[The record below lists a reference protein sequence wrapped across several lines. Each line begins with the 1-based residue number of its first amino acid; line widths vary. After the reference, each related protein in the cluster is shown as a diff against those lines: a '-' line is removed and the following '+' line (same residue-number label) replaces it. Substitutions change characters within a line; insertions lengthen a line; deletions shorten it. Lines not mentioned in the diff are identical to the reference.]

1 MRRAWRRWLPAAAAL
16 LLAGAALFVGT
27 ARLWPRAAGE
37 QRGIVVLVEF
47 PDIPGTAG
55 PESIA
60 RKFGEM
66 SSYLGEMSY
75 GRARITAGISRR
87 WYRVPRPVSHYRIPA
102 ADLKVPPGPIFD
114 LTDDVIA
121 EAGEEID
128 FRKYD
133 FIVFFLSAPV
143 EKYGMVSLSGYP
155 GIFGWKRD
163 TPPRTR
169 AGKPVDVPIAI
180 FTRDAHLGSIVHDM
194 AHLLGGWRDGK
205 RMVPCLFDQD
215 LQSHVE
221 GKPEEARKKFLKA
234 IPHLGF
240 WDPLSCH
247 YYKLFSPPSGFSS
260 WTRMRLGWLEPGKI
274 RLVKPGESAEVLLG
288 PLARGESETLA
299 IKIPIEGNRYYLIEN
314 RQHIGYDRFLPGKG
328 LLIMRIDDDAGECM
342 GGKSPVRL
350 VDANPKVPLL
360 EGAAFDLGGN
370 ESFTDR
376 ELGVRVR
383 LLGMRGYSMLV
394 AVEPAGAAPPGAKT
408 SR

>member
-1 MRRAWRRWLPAAAAL
+1 MKKRNWRLLAAAAL
-16 LLAGAALFVGT
+16 LLA
-27 ARLWPRAAGE
+27 AAGLLAVKHFRPAGA
-37 QRGIVVLVEF
+37 QQLRGIVLLVEF
-47 PDIPGTAG
+47 PDVPGGSALE
-55 PESIA
+55 PIA
-60 RKFGEM
+60 KKFIDMGQ
-66 SSYLGEMSY
+66 YLGEMSY
-75 GRARITAGISRR
+75 GRAEVKTEVSKR
-87 WYRVPRPVSHYRIPA
+87 WFRVPRPVAHYRIPF

-121 EAGEEID
+121 AAGEELELAE
-128 FRKYD
+128 YD
-133 FIVFFLSAPV
+133 FIIFFLSAPV

-180 FTRDAHLGSIVHDM
+180 FARDVHLGSIVHDM

-215 LQSHVE
+215 LQAHVE
-221 GKPEEARKKFLKA
+221 GNPAEARKKFLKA

-247 YYKLFSPPSGFSS
+247 YYKKFLPPSGFCA

-299 IKIPIEGNRYYLIEN
+299 IKIPIAGNRYYLIEN

-360 EGAAFDLGGN
+360 EGAAFNLGGR

-394 AVEPAGAAPPGAKT
+394 SVEPAGAAPPGVKT